1 MLKPAGSCST
11 FLIKQYEAQASFA
24 LPLEGVPPGSLSW
37 WLATASAGRRRP
49 ANTRSSLTRPAS
61 SLDYKLSMFK
71 QLWTSTSAGSNM
83 FQYLHQLRTILQHK
97 MATHTHTHIY
107 IYKYDN
113 HSFCFHGT
121 CDNDQRF
128 CGLSK
133 ASTLLDIA
141 GQCSVSLMIFDAFS
155 LLFPLISH
163 VLSLSNSYCRH
174 PISTTLHP
182 PPPSLLRS

>member
-49 ANTRSSLTRPAS
+49 ADTRSSLTRPAS

-97 MATHTHTHIY
+97 MATHTHIY
-107 IYKYDN
+107 IYIN
-113 HSFCFHGT
+113 MTIIHFVFM
-121 CDNDQRF
+121 
-128 CGLSK
+128 GLATMINVSAVCQK
-133 ASTLLDIA
+133 HRLFWTLLVNA
-141 GQCSVSLMIFDAFS
+141 VYL
-155 LLFPLISH
+155 
-163 VLSLSNSYCRH
+163 
-174 PISTTLHP
+174 
-182 PPPSLLRS
+182 